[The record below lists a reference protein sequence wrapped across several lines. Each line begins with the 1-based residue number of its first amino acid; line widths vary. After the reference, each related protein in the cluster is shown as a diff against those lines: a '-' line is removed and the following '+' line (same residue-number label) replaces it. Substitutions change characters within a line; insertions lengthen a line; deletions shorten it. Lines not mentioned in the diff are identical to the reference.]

1 MFSMTP
7 EKTALSAKQ
16 FLSYPTMSKIA
27 VAMMVSM
34 LGVLAGCGGSADTDP
49 GAIESGSVVESNAT
63 TTPEAAIVDLPTTN
77 VPVSIYTDK
86 VISDTEAASLVG
98 MKEADALREVQAR
111 GWRVRV
117 VGRDGE
123 LYAVTM
129 DYSAGRLNFTIVN
142 GVVSA
147 STVG

>member
-1 MFSMTP
+1 MTT
-7 EKTALSAKQ
+7 EKKDPKTKQ
-16 FLSYPTMSKIA
+16 VLSYATMSKMT

-34 LGVLAGCGGSADTDP
+34 LGVLAGCGGRANTDS
-49 GAIESGSVVESNAT
+49 GTTEGGSVVESSPT
-63 TTPEAAIVDLPTTN
+63 TTSETVVVDLPTTN
-77 VPVSIYTDK
+77 VPVSIYADK
-86 VISDTEAASLVG
+86 VISDPEAASLVG

-111 GWRVRV
+111 GWRVRI